1 MTAWLTIN
9 FFQDLPNSYEEFEDE
24 FSNEK
29 RFTTAEFWKS
39 LLSMIQTLRDY
50 VKSIKTGDWDL
61 HMFASE
67 KKSHWFHVYD
77 HFSYARHFTYY

>member
-1 MTAWLTIN
+1 MTAWLTIK

-61 HMFASE
+61 YMFASE
-67 KKSHWFHVYD
+67 KKFHWFHVHD
-77 HFSYARHFTYY
+77 HFSYARHFSYY